1 VTLAKEAATEA
12 PERESSPRCPA
23 NMTETTCRL
32 YCSRLHATSGAASP
46 TCRRT
51 SAPTAARG
59 AERGTRRGEDAAA
72 LTSAAPPALAPPFRD
87 GLAGS
92 EVGTDGFE
100 LSCLGLR
107 PETVV
112 MS

>member
-1 VTLAKEAATEA
+1 MTLAKEAATEA

-59 AERGTRRGEDAAA
+59 AERGTRRGEDAAG
-72 LTSAAPPALAPPFRD
+72 LTSAAPPALAPPLRD